1 MIGIKAS
8 FKLFLIV
15 IFSVLLIA
23 RSYQLGVEKTEIKV
37 QDMEDEIINK
47 NVELGRINSQIF
59 ELEAAVAPQVPAEFC
74 MSCHDRGK
82 LVSFH
87 YPSKIKLIDEYKN
100 KTVRICTKCHGQ
112 VPHDVH
118 RVIMDRGGMTCQA
131 CHMRNGEFRVP
142 MPKEGQMSVCELC
155 HSDGSY
161 IKIHIDG
168 EIIGNG
174 DVDEE
179 WRKSRPK
186 RLTCTNCHMG
196 SVVQIHRDKTGALG
210 IVPENFTLSSY

>member
-1 MIGIKAS
+1 VIGIKAS

-15 IFSVLLIA
+15 IFSVFVIV
-23 RSYQLGVEKTEIKV
+23 RSYQVGGEQTAIKV
-37 QDMEDEIINK
+37 QDMENKIINQK
-47 NVELGRINSQIF
+47 VKLDIINSQIY
-59 ELEAAVAPQVPAEFC
+59 ELEATVAPQIPSEFC
-74 MSCHDRGK
+74 ISCHGRGK
-82 LVSFH
+82 LASFH

-112 VPHDVH
+112 VAHDVH

-142 MPKEGQMSVCELC
+142 MPKEGQLLVCELC
-155 HSDGSY
+155 HSNGSY

-179 WRKSRPK
+179 WRKTRPK

-196 SVVQIHRDKTGALG
+196 SVVQIHIDKTGALG
-210 IVPENFTLSSY
+210 IVPENFALSSY